1 MADVV
6 RTTRKQ
12 SLQMAGVIAGT
23 ALGLNAVFY
32 VMSGFYYDDKPQ
44 LGVNIGS
51 VRFAFL
57 LLTLL
62 VSGMS
67 YLAALAPR
75 LVGHGVGA
83 IAGLAALVGGI
94 GALTTTMP
102 GALGASLLVI
112 GVLMPVLVWRS
123 LVHSREAWSFL
134 IAMLAV
140 LATVTFFGAPK
151 VRHVLGIGLWYALII
166 PALQIVAVIALSM
179 LRDEYRDAQS
189 IESQK
194 SQAAAL

>member
-44 LGVNIGS
+44 LGVDIAS

-94 GALTTTMP
+94 GAMTTTMP
-102 GALGASLLVI
+102 GALGASLIMI

-166 PALQIVAVIALSM
+166 PALQIVAVIALAM

-194 SQAAAL
+194 SHAAAL